1 MSEDITKQPIPAP
14 RAKLPDEETDYAPSD
29 CLEAQPYPWQVT
41 AAGVIWVVLG
51 ALILFLT
58 GLMLV
63 SAVSRPGGA
72 NAGGQN
78 NGAISSG
85 LLTWLG
91 CMAVFGASLMLVGVH
106 SIRGTLRNLGTNIV
120 LSFGLSLLYLGPVIV
135 KVAGGQFI
143 QPGVGR
149 IILTGV
155 DVLIGVLLLA
165 AGLLALMGRRQYEQ
179 WRKMSSTRLTRF
191 YKQKL
196 PIGDEQLLKESPAN
210 LVRTVGRVGGWLYLT
225 DQRLLF
231 QPHRFNTNKD
241 ELSIP
246 LLEIEEVGD
255 YAVAGWIPTGLQITT
270 SEGLRRFVINVRGA
284 WIKAIKDARGFH
296 S

>member
-1 MSEDITKQPIPAP
+1 LA
-14 RAKLPDEETDYAPSD
+14 
-29 CLEAQPYPWQVT
+29 
-41 AAGVIWVVLG
+41 
-51 ALILFLT
+51 
-58 GLMLV
+58 GLMFV
-63 SAVSRPGGA
+63 SVVSHAGGA
-72 NAGGQN
+72 NAGGKN
-78 NGAISSG
+78 NGAISTG

-91 CMAVFGASLMLVGVH
+91 CMCLFGASLVLVGVH
-106 SIRGTLRNLGTNIV
+106 SIRGTLRNLGTTIV
-120 LSFGLSLLYLGPVIV
+120 MSFGLSLLYLGPVIV

-149 IILTGV
+149 ILLTGV
-155 DVLIGVLLLA
+155 DVLIGVLLLS
-165 AGLLALMGRRQYEQ
+165 AGVLALVGRSQYEQ
-179 WRKMSSTRLTRF
+179 WRKTSSTRLSRF

-231 QPHRFNTNKD
+231 QPHRFNFNKD

-270 SEGLRRFVINVRGA
+270 SEGVRRFVINVRGA
-284 WIKAIKDARGFH
+284 WIKAIKDARGFY